1 MAQFVRVVPMQFIA
15 ALGNPESS
23 SGTGASEWGIWRVD
37 PGPRGVHL
45 EDYELIKA
53 MDGFTPSGWILD
65 QNDWWLEENGLI
77 MEKPDFPI
85 PEGRYIVTGG
95 REKQSIL
102 RFKKKHSYSLRY
114 ERKLVSNVACRGA
127 IKKALI
133 LQENKLK

>member
-102 RFKKKHSYSLRY
+102 RYFKK
-114 ERKLVSNVACRGA
+114 
-127 IKKALI
+127 
-133 LQENKLK
+133 

>member
-1 MAQFVRVVPMQFIA
+1 MAQFVRVPMQFIA

-45 EDYELIKA
+45 DDYELIKA
-53 MDGFTPSGWILD
+53 MDGFTPSGWTLD

-85 PEGRYIVTGG
+85 PDGSYIVTGG
-95 REKQSIL
+95 RETQSIL
-102 RFKKKHSYSLRY
+102 R
-114 ERKLVSNVACRGA
+114 
-127 IKKALI
+127 
-133 LQENKLK
+133 

>member
-23 SGTGASEWGIWRVD
+23 SGTRASEWGIWRVD

-65 QNDWWLEENGLI
+65 QKDWWLEENGLI
-77 MEKPDFPI
+77 MEKPEFPL

-102 RFKKKHSYSLRY
+102 RFLKKYF
-114 ERKLVSNVACRGA
+114 
-127 IKKALI
+127 LI
-133 LQENKLK
+133 HFIMNN